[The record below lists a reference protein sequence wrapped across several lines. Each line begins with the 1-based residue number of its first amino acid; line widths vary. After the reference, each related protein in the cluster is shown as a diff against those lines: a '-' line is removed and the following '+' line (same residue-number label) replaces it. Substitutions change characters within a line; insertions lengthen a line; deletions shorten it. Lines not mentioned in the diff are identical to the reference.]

1 MKYSIQSKDKES
13 MVEFSKVK
21 PGEVFSF
28 FDHESLQRA
37 NHNVYMKMYTSG
49 KNSYEHELVDL
60 TDGKTY
66 NFSEKKR
73 VALNDPD
80 ESQAN
85 KVYVL
90 NTKLNITI

>member
-1 MKYSIQSKDKES
+1 
-13 MVEFSKVK
+13 
-21 PGEVFSF
+21 
-28 FDHESLQRA
+28 
-37 NHNVYMKMYTSG
+37 MY
-49 KNSYEHELVDL
+49 
-60 TDGKTY
+60 KTY

>member
-1 MKYSIQSKDKES
+1 MKYTIQSKEKES

-28 FDHESLQRA
+28 FDHESLQKV
-37 NHNVYMKMYTSG
+37 NHNIYIKIHTSG
-49 KNSYEHELVDL
+49 KNTYDHDIVDL
-60 TDGKTY
+60 TDGKSY
-66 NFSEKKR
+66 LFSEKKR
-73 VALNDPD
+73 VTLNDPD

-90 NTKLNITI
+90 NVKLNITL